1 MSSGVSIVT
10 DFPFDEADR
19 QIVRA
24 AAGPE
29 NRVEFTRDAATLRLA
44 LSHADALCTFHL
56 PADVLALAPRLRWLQ
71 YPGAGID
78 SLVEQGFDLGSLP
91 FAITTASSANAV
103 ATAEYIL
110 GLLLIFARKWDE
122 MMRLQG
128 RREWAMGHEWGAL
141 RGFELQG
148 KTVGIIGLGA
158 TGRRVAQMCRA
169 LSMRVLGLR
178 RTSHAGEADP
188 DCDQMFDPDHLT
200 DLLGESDFAVLC
212 VPLTSATTRLIG
224 IHELRAM
231 HPNAYL
237 INVARGAVVDEA
249 ALIRALRERWIAGAG
264 LDVVAEEPLARAN
277 PLWSLPGVVI
287 TPHLSAMTVG
297 YSHRVAALFAA
308 NIERF
313 CNGQPLL
320 HHVDP
325 ERGY

>member
-1 MSSGVSIVT
+1 
-10 DFPFDEADR
+10 
-19 QIVRA
+19 
-24 AAGPE
+24 
-29 NRVEFTRDAATLRLA
+29 
-44 LSHADALCTFHL
+44 
-56 PADVLALAPRLRWLQ
+56 
-71 YPGAGID
+71 
-78 SLVEQGFDLGSLP
+78 
-91 FAITTASSANAV
+91 
-103 ATAEYIL
+103 
-110 GLLLIFARKWDE
+110 
-122 MMRLQG
+122 
-128 RREWAMGHEWGAL
+128 
-141 RGFELQG
+141 
-148 KTVGIIGLGA
+148 
-158 TGRRVAQMCRA
+158 MCRA

-178 RTSHAGEADP
+178 RTSHAGEADA

-212 VPLTSATTRLIG
+212 VPLTPATTRLIG
-224 IHELRAM
+224 IRELRAM

-313 CNGQPLL
+313 CKAQPLL
-320 HHVDP
+320 HRVDP